1 MEGFSGLAYVHQETD
16 GFTESGALAA
26 LTSAG
31 YNEDVTYSTTGFR
44 AATTMAFGNT
54 VITPNVS
61 FVWLHAFDSVDTDLA
76 MAFASA
82 GPDFTIQGTPIARDS
97 ALVQAG
103 LDFAVTPAA
112 TLSIAYDGQFASDAD
127 EHGIKGRASWKF

>member
-1 MEGFSGLAYVHQETD
+1 
-16 GFTESGALAA
+16 GALAA

-31 YNEDVTYSTTGFR
+31 YQEDVTYSTTGFR
-44 AATTMAFGNT
+44 AATTMSLGNT
-54 VITPNVS
+54 VITPNLSVA
-61 FVWLHAFDSVDTDLA
+61 WLHAFDSVDTDLA
-76 MAFASA
+76 LAFASA

-103 LDFAVTPAA
+103 LDFAVTPNA

>member
-1 MEGFSGLAYVHQETD
+1 MSLGT
-16 GFTESGALAA
+16 
-26 LTSAG
+26 
-31 YNEDVTYSTTGFR
+31 
-44 AATTMAFGNT
+44 T

-61 FVWLHAFDSVDTDLA
+61 VAWLHAFDSVDTDLA
-76 MAFASA
+76 LAFASG
-82 GPDFTIQGTPIARDS
+82 GPDFAIQGTPIARDS

-103 LDFAVTPAA
+103 LDFAVTPNA